1 MVDLIT
7 ILYPENEN
15 ILPGTIN
22 YNTVD
27 AMYITSIGA
36 ITMYLENRKIVVEI
50 RDELG
55 VEDIT
60 TTKKAFQ
67 AILNAVEILPGG
79 KVTTVEFPPNV
90 KCESVSIQVY

>member
-7 ILYPENEN
+7 ILYPEDEN

-36 ITMYLENRKIVVEI
+36 ITMYLENKKIVVEI

-67 AILNAVEILPGG
+67 AILNAVEISPGG

-90 KCESVSIQVY
+90 QCTGVNSSLY